1 MDMNIVE
8 MEMIGVADYYLELSK
23 FIHDFVNK
31 NYPLNEDD
39 MKAIINDVDTLNIKE
54 RNEVLK
60 IMLDSMN
67 TILLRKSKE
76 NLEFLKL
83 CYQGIYVKPVNV
95 EMQKEEIFNFSQE
108 ILENLW
114 MYKQSK
120 NSIDRKSR

>member
-8 MEMIGVADYYLELSK
+8 MEMFGVADYYLELSK

-76 NLEFLKL
+76 NLEFLKS

-95 EMQKEEIFNFSQE
+95 EMLKEEIFNYSQE

-120 NSIDRKSR
+120 NSIDSKSR

>member
-1 MDMNIVE
+1 MNMNIVE
-8 MEMIGVADYYLELSK
+8 METIGVADYYLELSK

-31 NYPLNEDD
+31 NYPLTEND
-39 MKAIINDVDTLNIKE
+39 MRAIINDVETLNIKE

-76 NLEFLKL
+76 NLEFLKS

-95 EMQKEEIFNFSQE
+95 EMQKEEIFNYSQE